1 MVFLPALASRL
12 TALAASSEPDVANW
26 FVVVMGIGIVFIGLI
41 CIVALCTCM
50 SAIIHAVEK
59 NKKPAAAPVKTV
71 TNAPQSNAIANRGE
85 FIAAVSTAIAEE
97 LGTDVTA
104 IKIVSVKPL

>member
-12 TALAASSEPDVANW
+12 TALATSSEPDVANW
-26 FVVVMGIGIVFIGLI
+26 FVVVMGVGIVFIGLV
-41 CIVALCTCM
+41 CIVVLCSCM
-50 SAIIHAVEK
+50 SAIIRAVEK
-59 NKKPAAAPVKTV
+59 NKPAAAPVKTV
-71 TNAPQSNAIANRGE
+71 TNAPKSNVIANRGE